1 MGKDDVLRGF
11 IELRTTEDMGEG
23 GVKKPRKNGDVLYT
37 VGFKSIEIGKKV
49 LHSFDHVFHVYL
61 MSGLQKYAKKK
72 KFTSPF

>member
-1 MGKDDVLRGF
+1 MRKLFKERKLF
-11 IELRTTEDMGEG
+11 KG
-23 GVKKPRKNGDVLYT
+23 GNYMRKYGMYT

-72 KFTSPF
+72 KITSPF